1 MPYEEING
9 CKFYSHVTATE
20 SMLIGRRLKK
30 SAGILT
36 TPADLKRKGVSQ
48 SLPTRQVQQED
59 STNQSSEH
67 GQTDPQTKAQK

>member
-1 MPYEEING
+1 MPYKEVNG
-9 CKFYSHVTATE
+9 CKVYSYLTAAE
-20 SMLIGRRLKK
+20 SMLIGRKLKK

-67 GQTDPQTKAQK
+67 GQTDPQTKAKK